1 MIGLCLFSSCSNG
14 NGRDGSEMPNDT
26 PLPTITSAPAAAMV
40 NGEGISLSEY
50 ESELLRYKAALDQLG
65 QPYDAEIAKQD
76 VLNDLIAQTLFSQS
90 ASEQGFN
97 PTDAEVQQKMDQ
109 YAEGIGGLDALQS
122 WMSTNFYDQD
132 SFRVAVSRDMAVI
145 WMRNM
150 LLDQVSDTAE
160 QIHAR
165 QILVENENEAIGI
178 QRQLEAGTEFKTLA
192 FQYDPETGG
201 DLGWFPRGYLFQ
213 PDVENAAFSLQPGQ
227 YSGIISTNYGFHL
240 VELIESDPQRPLS
253 QEALIFM
260 QRNSLEAWLDMRLTQ
275 STIEILVP

>member
-1 MIGLCLFSSCSNG
+1 
-14 NGRDGSEMPNDT
+14 MPNDT